1 MQRGVHVGSSGQL
14 VGAGVMEPRPGTGP
28 GQIVGSGM
36 GMGPPSLPP
45 RTIYGSRPSP
55 GRQRAI
61 ASQGGP
67 GSAPMATPDQF
78 SPTEGQATSPVEPYS
93 VRPGPTQVPKA
104 GSEASYAGS
113 RGPGA
118 QYPPSSTGRPSP
130 NATEHPLASDAKYPT
145 TQALITDRGRSTNTN
160 PVPVGAKRSASQ
172 GSLNKVS
179 RGART
184 TSPDQRYPPAP
195 VHNHMENQPGAM
207 GGQGDHATV
216 RPHPNKVQ
224 TVVKY
229 KESGYSSS
237 STSGSSSKHTELS
250 PLTDRG
256 PPSVVSR
263 PPHPQQ
269 QPPATNQDLDNVP
282 GVVRRPMSFVKAV
295 ELSDALASQE
305 RERELQKTAM
315 LQQRRRQQ
323 QQKTGQGHQGGTA
336 QHTHP
341 TTPEDR
347 HNAYGSTYE
356 ISV

>member
-1 MQRGVHVGSSGQL
+1 MQRGVHVGSSGQI
-14 VGAGVMEPRPGTGP
+14 VGAGIMEPRPG
-28 GQIVGSGM
+28 QIAGSGM

-45 RTIYGSRPSP
+45 RTVYGSRPSP
-55 GRQRAI
+55 GMQGAI
-61 ASQGGP
+61 AS

-78 SPTEGQATSPVEPYS
+78 SPTEGQATSPVGSEPYS
-93 VRPGPTQVPKA
+93 VRPGPAAVPKA
-104 GSEASYAGS
+104 PSSEASYPGS
-113 RGPGA
+113 RGPGS

-145 TQALITDRGRSTNTN
+145 TQALITDRGRNTNTN
-160 PVPVGAKRSASQ
+160 PVPVAAKRSASQ
-172 GSLNKVS
+172 GSLDKHS

-195 VHNHMENQPGAM
+195 VHNHMENRSGAI
-207 GGQGDHATV
+207 GGQGDNTA
-216 RPHPNKVQ
+216 RPHPHKVQ

-256 PPSVVSR
+256 PPSVVAR
-263 PPHPQQ
+263 PAHPQP
-269 QPPATNQDLDNVP
+269 QPPASNQDLDNVP

-305 RERELQKTAM
+305 REREMQKTAM

-323 QQKTGQGHQGGTA
+323 QQKAGQGHQGGTA

-341 TTPEDR
+341 STPEDRDR